1 MKVINNFDFLRAVS
15 ELLPK
20 LLGEAL
26 RIVIIVTILGF
37 ILALIVGFILALAR
51 VSKSKILNG
60 IVIVFQEIIRGT
72 PLLVQLVYIY
82 YVVPLLIEVIVYLI
96 TGNDQKVEMSPVV
109 AGIIGMGIN
118 YWTYISEVIRSAI
131 ISIDKGQIEAG
142 LALGLSRRQAMFRI
156 VIPQAIRNSIP
167 VFGNYLVMLVK
178 DTSLMAY
185 ITAQEFLMTTK
196 AYTAQ
201 TFLTIESYT
210 ILALVYLCICIP
222 LSLVMK
228 LVERKLNKNLKW

>member
-60 IVIVFQEIIRGT
+60 IVILFQEIIRGT

-118 YWTYISEVIRSAI
+118 YGTYISEVIRSAI

-228 LVERKLNKNLKW
+228 LVERKLNKNLK

>member
-15 ELLPK
+15 ELLPQ

-118 YWTYISEVIRSAI
+118 YGTYISEVIRSAI

-228 LVERKLNKNLKW
+228 LVERKLNKNLK